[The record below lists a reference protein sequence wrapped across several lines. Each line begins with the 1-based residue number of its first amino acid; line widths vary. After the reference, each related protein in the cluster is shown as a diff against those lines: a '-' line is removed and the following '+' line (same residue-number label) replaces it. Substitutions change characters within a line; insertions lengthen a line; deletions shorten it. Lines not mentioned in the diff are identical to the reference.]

1 MNYFFHASIKNYTIA
16 LLDLFNDI
24 HVPRYNS
31 DGERIKD
38 ITIPIKFGGRDKAY
52 LLSEYDIDNINNGNV
67 NVLPRM
73 VLQFDS
79 MSKAQDRDTNK
90 LSKINKRKIGSD
102 PSSLMYEYHYN
113 ARAYDFSFTLFIATR
128 TFTDATIIV
137 EQIAPMFRPDV
148 SLKIQELDIQDEPT
162 TVPVSIDD
170 FSFTLPEDM
179 TEDEIRIIEVEVPIT
194 LKGNLYLPITDA
206 GVIKELEI
214 NMEVIESRRTDLTEK
229 YELDFETKVKA
240 SKISTTTTDD
250 KLPVDKADI
259 PRAQEDSTTEIKHF
273 KNSGEIFEKN
283 EKIK

>member
-1 MNYFFHASIKNYTIA
+1 MNYFHHASIKNYTIA

-31 DGERIKD
+31 SGEKIDD
-38 ITIPIKFGGRDKAY
+38 IVVPIKFGNRDKAY
-52 LLSEYDIDNINNGNV
+52 LLSEHDMDNIHNGNV

-90 LSKINKRKIGSD
+90 LSKINKRKVGTN
-102 PSSLMYEYHYN
+102 PSSLLYQYHYN
-113 ARAYDFSFTLFIATR
+113 SRAYDFTYTIFIATR

-137 EQIAPMFRPDV
+137 EQIAPMFRPDI
-148 SLKIQELDIQDEPT
+148 SLKIQEMDIQDEPT

-179 TEDEIRIIEVEVPIT
+179 VEDEIRVIEVEVSMV

-206 GVIKELEI
+206 GVINEMEI
-214 NMEVIESRRTDLTEK
+214 NVDVIESQRTRLTEK
-229 YELDFETKVKA
+229 YELDFETNVKA
-240 SKISTTTTDD
+240 SQISTTVPDD
-250 KLPVDKADI
+250 KLPVDTDDI
-259 PRAQEDSTTEIKHF
+259 PRAREDSITEIKHY
-273 KNSGEIFEKN
+273 KNSGDIFDDEPEN
-283 EKIK
+283 